1 MNIGLHILYLE
12 CIRSKKVTQ
21 RKLLTFYLYLCI
33 YIIEIYIQQII
44 KYVRLSHF
52 LQISFIL
59 PIPVYLKI
67 DFCILQIKKKK
78 DLSYFPNNSAN

>member
-67 DFCILQIKKKK
+67 DFCFLQIKKR
-78 DLSYFPNNSAN
+78 SVTFPQQFC